1 MTAPRRALASALA
14 TLVFAGCSPSNFT
27 EPLVLG
33 GRSVDPALL
42 NKGQGLFNR
51 YCATCHGYD
60 GKADTP
66 QARQLQPAPRDFT
79 AAKFKHH
86 AAAPDGL
93 PTDAE
98 LQRVIT
104 NGVPGTGMPAW
115 PNLKGEELDAVTQ
128 YLKTFS
134 PAWRSTS
141 NAPGK

>member
-1 MTAPRRALASALA
+1 MRRQLL
-14 TLVFAGCSPSNFT
+14 TLVAVIAPLQACAPTTFT
-27 EPLVLG
+27 EPVVLG
-33 GRSVDPALL
+33 GRTVEAALL

-51 YCATCHGYD
+51 YCSTCHGYD

-79 AAKFKHH
+79 GTGFKHH
-86 AAAPDGL
+86 AAAPNGL

-98 LQRVIT
+98 LQKVIVH
-104 NGVPGTGMPAW
+104 GVPGTGMPAW

-134 PAWRSTS
+134 PAWRSTAT
-141 NAPGK
+141 APGK